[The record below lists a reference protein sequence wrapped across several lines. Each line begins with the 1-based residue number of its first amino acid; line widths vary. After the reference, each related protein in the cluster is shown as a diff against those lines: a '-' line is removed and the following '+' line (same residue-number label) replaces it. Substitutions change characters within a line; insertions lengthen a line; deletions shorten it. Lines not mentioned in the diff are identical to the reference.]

1 MEQRLLRYAKVK
13 CHIKKDLFFEMHIKM
28 INFDDYVNGIAFSE
42 NNGVALSGIVFKT
55 KHNKNWPY
63 IPGHPYRILV
73 IGGSGSGKKNLLL
86 NLMENKPD
94 IDKIY
99 LYAKDPYES
108 KYQYLF
114 NKRECVVIN
123 HFSDPKAFIK
133 YSNDMHDVYKILI
146 ITIPIKKIRH

>member
-1 MEQRLLRYAKVK
+1 
-13 CHIKKDLFFEMHIKM
+13 M
-28 INFDDYVNGIAFSE
+28 INFDDYVNEIAFNE
-42 NNGVALSGIVFKT
+42 NKAI
-55 KHNKNWPY
+55 HNKNWPH
-63 IPGHPYRILV
+63 IPEYPYKILI
-73 IGGSGSGKKNLLL
+73 IGGSGSGKTNLLL

-114 NKRECVVIN
+114 NKREGVVIN

-133 YSNDMHDVYKILI
+133 YSNDMHDVCKILI

>member
-1 MEQRLLRYAKVK
+1 MEQMLLRYAKVK
-13 CHIKKDLFFEMHIKM
+13 CHIKKYLFFEIRIKM
-28 INFDDYVNGIAFSE
+28 INFDDYVNGIVFSE
-42 NNGVALSGIVFKT
+42 NNRVALNGIVFKT

-63 IPGHPYRILV
+63 IPDHLYRIL
-73 IGGSGSGKKNLLL
+73 I
-86 NLMENKPD
+86 
-94 IDKIY
+94 KIY